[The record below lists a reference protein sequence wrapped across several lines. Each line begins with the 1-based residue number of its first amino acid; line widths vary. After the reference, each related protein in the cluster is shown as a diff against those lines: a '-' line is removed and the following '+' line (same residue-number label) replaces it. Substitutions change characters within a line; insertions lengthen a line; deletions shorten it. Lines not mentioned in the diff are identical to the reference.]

1 MVSKF
6 IDRGTS
12 KEHVWE
18 RGPILDGNKGTRPPF
33 LGDSLLCGTVIL
45 RLKAGRGHSDYVPMA
60 IMFLLVLNSLK
71 SF

>member
-18 RGPILDGNKGTRPPF
+18 HGAILDGNKGTRPPF
-33 LGDSLLCGTVIL
+33 LGDSLLYGTVIL
-45 RLKAGRGHSDYVPMA
+45 RLKAGRGHFDYVPMA
-60 IMFLLVLNSLK
+60 IMFLLVLNCL
-71 SF
+71 